1 MVATRAAR
9 ASVAGAASPRKPR
22 AKSPARKPAGRK
34 KSPAPKRKPKPAS
47 GFDVRAALTKAL
59 GGGLP
64 GAVAM
69 VLQVV
74 LLMWLRTTVNYQ
86 MRHGGSL
93 LEVVH
98 TLYAEGGIKRF
109 YAGAQYAL
117 LQGPLSRFG
126 DTAANAGVLYILD
139 GSTLP
144 ILAQTACASAA
155 AALWRLVISPLDT
168 AKTMLQVHGTSGLNT
183 LMERVASEGPGV
195 LWAGALGSIV
205 ATFLGHYPW
214 FATNNY
220 LEARVPP
227 PPKKSRTKKLLRR
240 AAIGFA
246 SSVVADCVSN
256 STRVVKT
263 AVQTSLVP
271 ITYVEAALAVV
282 DRDGIAGLLWRGLA
296 AKILCN
302 GLSSIFFSVAWKG
315 LMDSN
320 EAKAKAKK

>member
-1 MVATRAAR
+1 M
-9 ASVAGAASPRKPR
+9 
-22 AKSPARKPAGRK
+22 
-34 KSPAPKRKPKPAS
+34 
-47 GFDVRAALTKAL
+47 
-59 GGGLP
+59 
-64 GAVAM
+64 
-69 VLQVV
+69 
-74 LLMWLRTTVNYQ
+74 
-86 MRHGGSL
+86 
-93 LEVVH
+93 
-98 TLYAEGGIKRF
+98 
-109 YAGAQYAL
+109 
-117 LQGPLSRFG
+117 QGPLSRFG
-126 DTAANAGVLYILD
+126 DTAANAGVLYVLD

>member
-1 MVATRAAR
+1 MVATRASR
-9 ASVAGAASPRKPR
+9 AAAAAAPRKPR
-22 AKSPARKPAGRK
+22 AKSPGRRPAARK
-34 KSPAPKRKPKPAS
+34 KSPARRKVPAKKP
-47 GFDVRAALTKAL
+47 FHVRDALTRAL

-74 LLMWLRTTVNYQ
+74 LLMWLRTAVNYQ

-93 LEVVH
+93 AEV
-98 TLYAEGGIKRF
+98 TRILYAEGGVRRF

-126 DTAANAGVLYILD
+126 DTAANAGVLYVLN

-144 ILAQTACASAA
+144 ILAQTACASAGA
-155 AALWRLVISPLDT
+155 SLWRLVIAPLDT
-168 AKTMLQVHGTSGLNT
+168 AKTMLQVHGADGLNT
-183 LMERVASEGPGV
+183 LLLRVQSEGIGV

-220 LEARVPP
+220 LETRIAQ
-227 PPKKSRTKKLLRR
+227 PKRSKAKKLMRR
-240 AAIGFA
+240 ALIGFA
-246 SSVVADCVSN
+246 SSVVADCISN

-263 AVQTSLVP
+263 TVQTSLVP
-271 ITYVEAALAVV
+271 LTYVDAALQVV
-282 DRDGIAGLLWRGLA
+282 DRDGLAGLLWRGLA

-302 GLSSIFFSVAWKG
+302 GLSSILFSVAWKG
-315 LMDSN
+315 LMDRQ
-320 EAKAKAKK
+320 AKVKQ

>member
-9 ASVAGAASPRKPR
+9 ASAAGAASPRKPR

-93 LEVVH
+93 LEVIH

-227 PPKKSRTKKLLRR
+227 PPRKSRTKKLLRR

-315 LMDSN
+315 LMDAN
-320 EAKAKAKK
+320 AEKKAKK